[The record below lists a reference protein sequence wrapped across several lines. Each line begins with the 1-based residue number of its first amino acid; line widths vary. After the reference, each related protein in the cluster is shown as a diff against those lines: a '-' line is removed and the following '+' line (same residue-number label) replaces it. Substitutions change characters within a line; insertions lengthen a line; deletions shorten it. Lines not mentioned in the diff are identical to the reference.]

1 MAVALPARR
10 RVAVSGRGVAGV
22 LAEVARRPAGR
33 FGLFVIVALAVIVA
47 FAPWVSPYDPSA
59 QHIVDRLQGPS
70 WHYPLGTD
78 DLGRDLLSRVFYGT
92 RVALG
97 VALPAV
103 LGAVLLGLLLG
114 TVAGYVGGRID
125 NVLIVVFDTLQAF
138 PAVILAL
145 ALISVLGPS
154 LRNVIIVIIVSFAP
168 GYGRVS
174 RALVL
179 SVKQNSFVEAERS
192 LGANDLRIA
201 TVHVVPNILA
211 PLCILVAMDI
221 PSAIVVESGL
231 SFLGLGVQPPT
242 PSWGSILSEGFDR
255 VRDTPWPVLWTG
267 LALMVTTLGFTM
279 FGETLRDVV
288 DPRLAG
294 MRRWRRP

>member
-1 MAVALPARR
+1 MSVALPTR
-10 RVAVSGRGVAGV
+10 RGVEVPGRSIAR
-22 LAEVARRPAGR
+22 LLREVARRPAGR
-33 FGLFVIVALAVIVA
+33 FGLLVIGALLVVVI
-47 FAPWVSPYDPSA
+47 FTPLVSPYDPAA
-59 QHIVDRLQGPS
+59 QHLVDRLQGPS
-70 WHYPLGTD
+70 WRYPLGTD
-78 DLGRDLLSRVFYGT
+78 DLGRDLLSRIFYGA

-97 VALPAV
+97 VAVPAV
-103 LGAVLLGLLLG
+103 VSAVLLGLLLG
-114 TVAGYVGGRID
+114 TIAGYAGGKID
-125 NVLIVVFDTLQAF
+125 NALIVVFDTLQAF

-145 ALISVLGPS
+145 AMISLLGPS

-179 SVKQNSFVEAERS
+179 SVKQNSFIEAERS
-192 LGANDLRIA
+192 LGASDVRIA
-201 TVHVVPNILA
+201 AVHVVRYILA
-211 PLCILVAMDI
+211 HLCILLAMDI

-231 SFLGLGVQPPT
+231 SVLGLGVQPPT

-267 LALMVTTLGFTM
+267 LALMITTLGFTM

-288 DPRLAG
+288 DPRFAG
-294 MRRWRRP
+294 LRRLRRP

>member
-1 MAVALPARR
+1 MAVALPAGR
-10 RVAVSGRGVAGV
+10 RVTVPGRGVASV
-22 LAEVARRPAGR
+22 IREVARRPAGR
-33 FGLFVIVALAVIVA
+33 FGLFVILALIAIVA
-47 FAPWVSPYDPSA
+47 FTPWISPYDPSS

-78 DLGRDLLSRVFYGT
+78 DLGRDLLSRIFYGT

-103 LGAVLLGLLLG
+103 VGAVLLGLLLG
-114 TVAGYVGGRID
+114 TVAGYVGGKVD
-125 NVLIVVFDTLQAF
+125 NVLLVVFDTLQAF

-145 ALISVLGPS
+145 ALISVLGSS

-192 LGANDLRIA
+192 LGANDFRIA
-201 TVHVVPNILA
+201 SIHVVPNILA

-242 PSWGSILSEGFDR
+242 PSWGSILAEGFDR

-267 LALMVTTLGFTM
+267 LSLMVTTLGFTM

>member
-10 RVAVSGRGVAGV
+10 RVAVPGRGVAGV

-33 FGLFVIVALAVIVA
+33 FGLFVIVALIVIVA
-47 FAPWVSPYDPSA
+47 FAPWVSPYDPSS

-78 DLGRDLLSRVFYGT
+78 DLGRDLLSRIFYGT

-97 VALPAV
+97 VAVPAV

-114 TVAGYVGGRID
+114 TIAGYVGGWID
-125 NVLIVVFDTLQAF
+125 NLLLVVFDTLQAF

-145 ALISVLGPS
+145 ALISLLGPS

-192 LGANDLRIA
+192 LGASDLRI
-201 TVHVVPNILA
+201 TSIHVVPNILA

-242 PSWGSILSEGFDR
+242 PSWGAILSEGFDR
-255 VRDTPWPVLWTG
+255 VRDTPWPVVWTG

-294 MRRWRRP
+294 MRRWRQP

>member
-1 MAVALPARR
+1 MAVAVPERRSVVVPGRSVAR
-10 RVAVSGRGVAGV
+10 V
-22 LAEVARRPAGR
+22 LREVARRPAGR
-33 FGLFVIVALAVIVA
+33 FGLLVIGALLVIVVFTPLI
-47 FAPWVSPYDPSA
+47 SPYDPAA

-70 WHYPLGTD
+70 WRYPLGTD
-78 DLGRDLLSRVFYGT
+78 DLGRDLLSRIFFGT

-97 VALPAV
+97 VAFPAV
-103 LGAVLLGLLLG
+103 VGALLLGMLLG
-114 TVAGYVGGRID
+114 TVAGYAGGKID
-125 NVLIVVFDTLQAF
+125 NALIVVFDTLQAF

-145 ALISVLGPS
+145 ALISLLGPS

-192 LGANDLRIA
+192 LGASDVRIA
-201 TVHVVPNILA
+201 TIHVVPNILA
-211 PLCILVAMDI
+211 PLCILIAMDI

-267 LALMVTTLGFTM
+267 FALMVTTLGFTM
-279 FGETLRDVV
+279 FGETLRDVI
-288 DPRLAG
+288 DPRFAG
-294 MRRWRRP
+294 LRRLRRP